1 MNRRLSCFTRNSISV
16 AVLLVCSHAHVHA
29 QTQNTTTKYE
39 YDTAGNVTK
48 ITNPLLAVSVQ
59 TYDALNR
66 LKTQTDPDNKVTQY
80 NYDGQG
86 RLTQVTDARNL
97 STFYTLDGLGNQL
110 GLTSPDTGS
119 SSNTVDVAGNI
130 LTRTDA
136 KGQVT
141 TYTYD
146 ILNRVSRITY
156 HDGSIT
162 NYTYDAGANAKGRL
176 SQISDSLG
184 SIQNTYDKRG
194 RILTQVR
201 SLTVNTGAGNTIV
214 TSTTAYQ
221 YDSVGRLSSLTYP
234 NGRRLTYT
242 RDSMGRIT
250 QIDTSKD
257 GIAITLLS
265 QVSYRPFGGVKSYL
279 NSTGQAY
286 VRGFD
291 LDGRISSYTL
301 NNQVQ
306 AISYDAAN
314 RIIAINDAN
323 NATRNITYG
332 YDTLDRL
339 TSYLTPQANQS
350 FTYDPVGNRNTQTTG
365 AATTTYSY
373 GTTSNRLTQVAG
385 SQTNA
390 IVMDANGSTTGNGIN
405 QFSYDA
411 RGRMVSANTAIGV
424 VQYQINALGQRV
436 QKIVPAGANSISTQY
451 HYDQGGKLIAEAA
464 GTAGVDYVY
473 LDDIPV
479 AVLK

>member
-1 MNRRLSCFTRNSISV
+1 MNRCLSNLTRISISA
-16 AVLLVCSHAHVHA
+16 AVLVLCSHAYVHA
-29 QTQNTTTKYE
+29 QVQNTTTKYE
-39 YDTAGNVTK
+39 YDTVGNVTK

-59 TYDALNR
+59 TYDALGR
-66 LKTQTDPDNKVTQY
+66 LKTQTDPNNKVTQY

-97 STFYTLDGLGNQL
+97 STLYTLDGLGNQL

-119 SSNTVDVAGNI
+119 STNTVDVAGNI
-130 LTRTDA
+130 VTRTDA

-141 TYTYD
+141 TYVYD

-156 HDGSIT
+156 HDGKVT
-162 NYTYDAGANAKGRL
+162 DYTYDVGANAKGRL
-176 SQISDSLG
+176 TQISDSLG
-184 SIQNTYDKRG
+184 TIQNTYDTRG
-194 RILTQVR
+194 RILSQVR
-201 SLTVNTGAGNTIV
+201 TITVNALPV
-214 TSTTAYQ
+214 TSTTTYQ
-221 YDSVGRLSSLTYP
+221 YDSVGRLSNITYP
-234 NGRRLTYT
+234 NGRRLTYS
-242 RDSMGRIT
+242 RDAMGRIS

-265 QVSYRPFGGVKSYL
+265 QVSYRPFGGVQSYL
-279 NSTGQAY
+279 NSAGQAY
-286 VRGFD
+286 ARGFD

-350 FTYDPVGNRNTQTTG
+350 FTYDPVGNRTTQTTG
-365 AATTTYSY
+365 AATTNYSY
-373 GTTSNRLTQVAG
+373 GSTNNRLTQVAG

-390 IVMDANGSTTGNGIN
+390 IVMDPNGSTTANGVN

-411 RGRMVSANTAIGV
+411 RGRMISANTAIGI

-436 QKIVPAGANSISTQY
+436 QKIPPAGSISTQY
-451 HYDQGGKLIAEAA
+451 HYDQSGKLIAEAT